1 MATLPRSAV
10 DAYTEQLDA
19 LSDAAREAVAAML
32 VQVEYED
39 VADLRERVIE
49 IMEAVCGASSDMAA
63 AYAAEFYDEARLLAV
78 GAAIGAA
85 ADPVRDP
92 RATEGAVRALV
103 QKVVDGRP
111 FAEFVS
117 ALQGRADYEVK
128 RAAGE
133 CVKANA
139 ASDPMEVR
147 WARVPGGAETCPFC
161 IMLASRGFAYKSER
175 TASEKKGGGH
185 YHENCRC
192 RIVPGFPG
200 MEIEGYDPDA
210 LYGQYVSD
218 LRSGRLKPGRA
229 TDASRVRNWS
239 SDRFESYGDIASYID
254 SAFDVEDLQARCAV
268 VAEQWDS
275 TELSDRY
282 WRMAAQR
289 AQFRRAEMESR
300 GSTAGARAVADF
312 LGDGRSGVAHVETR
326 EVQPHEFRAYAA
338 LMASGRDIKVKAVS
352 QRARNAGKAS
362 PDLEMGGHRYE
373 LKCPD
378 GSNEK
383 KTIGRNINK
392 AVAQMRNADPPAS
405 GVRIVLSALETPL
418 SRENVEYHVRR
429 KMDEG
434 GIDEIVVIFKGGA
447 VSTYKK

>member
-1 MATLPRSAV
+1 MATLPRSII

-32 VQVEYED
+32 AQVEYED
-39 VADLRERVIE
+39 IADLREQVIE

-103 QKVVDGRP
+103 QKVVDGKP
-111 FAEFVS
+111 FQEFVS

-161 IMLASRGFAYKSER
+161 IMLASRGFVYESER

-185 YHENCRC
+185 YHESCRC

-200 MEIEGYDPDA
+200 MEVEGYDPEELYRQWKDA
-210 LYGQYVSD
+210 EDEKKSR
-218 LRSGRLKPGRA
+218 RSAVG
-229 TDASRVRNWS
+229 VRFS
-239 SDRFESYGDIASYID
+239 SD
-254 SAFDVEDLQARCAV
+254 AV
-268 VAEQWDS
+268 KKRVA
-275 TELSDRY
+275 THELKT
-282 WRMAAQR
+282 
-289 AQFRRAEMESR
+289 AERLAKDHGMR
-300 GSTAGARAVADF
+300 PVFVQDF
-312 LGDGRSGVAHVETR
+312 KWIVGEDGRKRKIG
-326 EVQPHEFRAYAA
+326 
-338 LMASGRDIKVKAVS
+338 L
-352 QRARNAGKAS
+352 
-362 PDLEMGGHRYE
+362 PDLEDGTE
-373 LKCPD
+373 LKAIL
-378 GSNEK
+378 GSKNAHGAMKNHLDSAMK
-383 KTIGRNINK
+383 KEGLKRVIVDNTDAEFITDSQLMD
-392 AVAQMRNADPPAS
+392 AAQQLLSRYPEIP
-405 GVRIVLSALETPL
+405 VLSILL
-418 SRENVEYHVRR
+418 KSGDLV
-429 KMDEG
+429 DL
-434 GIDEIVVIFKGGA
+434 
-447 VSTYKK
+447 